1 MQGSKKSRVTSIS
14 RRMLHAVPL
23 PTRPA
28 LLAPRAPV
36 LAMTS
41 SPPKPIAAGALAFY
55 FSFFFLSDVPPGP
68 NVLNTP
74 PDEFLSTV
82 VDLSLNFFFV
92 LPLTSSDAP
101 VNDPIYE
108 SIFNTAIAFSLLF
121 VGFAAD
127 GRKEATDD
135 SLLSNK
141 FFPYL
146 AAMPFATNLAYL
158 AYLAQREPLDAPPKK
173 LNWLEQLGESPLL
186 PASLVGMLALS
197 LYWAVFARPEFGPPE
212 DRLTLLSS
220 LLSKE
225 RLAYALLGDCAFFA
239 LFQGWLLEDDL
250 DRREEVGEEERARL
264 LGVGRFVPYVGL
276 AWYLWKRPPLRS

>member
-1 MQGSKKSRVTSIS
+1 MEVLCRVPRKVVLPLSPDA
-14 RRMLHAVPL
+14 MLHAVPL

-36 LAMTS
+36 LAMSKSTS

-92 LPLTSSDAP
+92 LPLTSPDAP
-101 VNDPIYE
+101 VNDPMYE

-127 GRKEATDD
+127 GRKEAKDD

-158 AYLAQREPLDAPPKK
+158 AYLGAD
-173 LNWLEQLGESPLL
+173 
-186 PASLVGMLALS
+186 VGA
-197 LYWAVFARPEFGPPE
+197 
-212 DRLTLLSS
+212 D
-220 LLSKE
+220 
-225 RLAYALLGDCAFFA
+225 
-239 LFQGWLLEDDL
+239 
-250 DRREEVGEEERARL
+250 VGAT
-264 LGVGRFVPYVGL
+264 VGAAVGL
-276 AWYLWKRPPLRS
+276 AVGAALG